1 MDYIIEA
8 QGIHKSF
15 PGVKALDDVNFTLAR
30 GEILGLVGEN
40 GAGKSTLIKVL
51 SGVHSFDSGTY
62 LFDGKSVRFKDAKE
76 AIDAGI
82 SVIHQELSLCETLSV
97 AENICIGNF
106 PVKRGIF
113 VDKKETNQIAKD
125 TLNMVGLTDISLTQ
139 KVEYLS
145 AAQKQLVEIARE
157 ISRDSRVLIMDE
169 PTSSLAPNE
178 ISLLLR
184 VIKQLKA
191 KGVSIVFISHKL
203 DEIIELCDRVSV
215 MRDGRMIDTLQ
226 TSHVKQSDLIQMMVG
241 REVSEIFNRT
251 ADCTGEVVLEVEHLT
266 NEHVSDLSFYVRSGE
281 IVCFSGLMGAGRTEA
296 MRAIFGLDP
305 RMSGS
310 VRLNGVEIAPNS
322 TEKARC
328 AGMGFVSENRK
339 EEGIFPFFTV
349 RDNMS
354 IVNIRSVSDLRFFV
368 NRKKL
373 GKAVEEGIEKFH
385 VKTAGQKQ
393 VISTLS
399 GGNQQKV
406 ILARWLMEEG
416 LKLLIVDEPTR
427 GIDVGAKAE
436 IYALLDK
443 LAGEGLAILVVSSE
457 MQEIMNVCDRVYIM
471 KSGKINGELSRSEVT
486 QTKLMECAIL

>member
-368 NRKKL
+368 NR
-373 GKAVEEGIEKFH
+373 
-385 VKTAGQKQ
+385 
-393 VISTLS
+393 
-399 GGNQQKV
+399 
-406 ILARWLMEEG
+406 
-416 LKLLIVDEPTR
+416 
-427 GIDVGAKAE
+427 
-436 IYALLDK
+436 
-443 LAGEGLAILVVSSE
+443 
-457 MQEIMNVCDRVYIM
+457 
-471 KSGKINGELSRSEVT
+471 
-486 QTKLMECAIL
+486 